1 MKQVIALVALL
12 LVTFSTAQTLKEWD
26 LSNRPAVSAV
36 QEQLNAEFTEAH
48 PGVTIE
54 RNAVSFD
61 DLIATVSLALASNEP
76 PDVAMVNQGAADMGE
91 AVKAGLIMPLDD
103 YAEKYGWLN
112 LYSSKLLDRFR
123 WSAEHKFGEGPLYGV
138 ANTAQFVAV
147 YYNKA
152 IFDQVGIGIPETF
165 EDFQASLAQLKEAGI
180 TPIVYGNLEGW
191 PGIHL
196 YSAVQHLFTT
206 TDELDTL
213 IFNRGGTWNT
223 EGNKEA
229 AAIIQDWVGK
239 GYLTEG
245 FSGIGYDD
253 SWSLFLQGQGAM
265 MITGTWIT
273 GEFVGN
279 PDIRFFLMPPLAVNA
294 GTVPPHVAGTEVPFT
309 ISVKTPNPDLA
320 ADYINFM
327 HSPRA
332 AELWLKAG
340 LIPTM
345 KADES
350 LLVPDTLVTDT
361 YYAWQKLDE
370 ANAMGHYIDWST
382 PTFYDTVTS
391 AIQELEGNK
400 LDPQG
405 FVEKL
410 DADYQKHLSSKQ

>member
-1 MKQVIALVALL
+1 MKRLVLGLL
-12 LVTFSTAQTLKEWD
+12 LFASLAAAQTLKEWD

-36 QEQLNAEFTEAH
+36 QEQLNQEFMEAH

-54 RNAVSFD
+54 RNVVSFD
-61 DLIATVSLALASNEP
+61 DLIATVQLALASNDS
-76 PDVAMVNQGAADMGE
+76 PDVAMVNQGAPDMGE

-103 YAEKYGWLN
+103 YAEKYGWN
-112 LYSSKLLDRFR
+112 DLYSKNLIDRFR
-123 WSAEHKFGEGPLYGV
+123 WSDEHKFGEGPLYGI
-138 ANTAQFVAV
+138 ANTAQFVGV

-152 IFDQVGIGIPETF
+152 IFDQLGIGIPETF
-165 EDFQASLAQLKEAGI
+165 EDLQASLAKIKEAGI

-206 TDELDTL
+206 TEELDTL
-213 IFNRGGTWNT
+213 IFNRGGSWKT
-223 EGNKEA
+223 EGNMEA
-229 AAIIQDWVGK
+229 ATIIQDWISK

-245 FSGIGYDD
+245 FPGIGYDD

-279 PDIRFFLMPPLAVNA
+279 PDIRFFLMPPLAANK

-309 ISVKTPNPDLA
+309 ISVKTPIADLSA
-320 ADYINFM
+320 EYINFM

-361 YYAWQKLDE
+361 YNAWQQLNE

-382 PTFYDTVTS
+382 PTFYSTVTS
-391 AIQELEGNK
+391 AIQQLEGSK
-400 LDPQG
+400 LNPEE
-405 FVEKL
+405 FVDML
-410 DADYQKHLSSKQ
+410 DKDYQDHLKSRQ

>member
-1 MKQVIALVALL
+1 MKHLAALAILIISL
-12 LVTFSTAQTLKEWD
+12 GTAQELKEWD

-36 QEQLNAEFTEAH
+36 QDQLNAEFIEAH
-48 PGVTIE
+48 PGVTIA

-61 DLIATVSLALASNEP
+61 DLIVTVNLALASNEP
-76 PDVAMVNQGAADMGE
+76 PDIAMVNQGAADMGQ
-91 AVKAGLIMPLDD
+91 AVKADLIMSLDS
-103 YAEKYGWLN
+103 YADTYGWNN
-112 LYSSKLLDRFR
+112 LYSSKLIDRFR
-123 WSAEHKFGEGPLYGV
+123 WSDDLKFGEGHLYGL
-138 ANTAQFVAV
+138 ANTAQYVGV

-152 IFDQVGIGIPETF
+152 LFDQVGIGVPETF
-165 EDFQASLAQLKEAGI
+165 EEFQSNLAKLKEAGI

-206 TDELDTL
+206 ADELDTL
-213 IFNRGGTWNT
+213 IYNRGGTWKT
-223 EGNKEA
+223 DGNVEA
-229 AAIIQDWVGK
+229 GRIIQDWVAK

-253 SWSLFLQGQGAM
+253 SWSLFLQGQGAI

-273 GEFVGN
+273 GEFIGN
-279 PDIRFFLMPPLAVNA
+279 PDIRFSLMPPLEANK

-309 ISVKTPNPDLA
+309 LSVNTQYADLGA
-320 ADYINFM
+320 EYINFM

-345 KADES
+345 PADES

-361 YYAWQKLDE
+361 YLAWQKLDD
-370 ANAMGHYIDWST
+370 ANAMGHYIDWTT
-382 PTFYDTVTS
+382 PTFYDTVT
-391 AIQELEGNK
+391 AGLQQLEGNK
-400 LDPQG
+400 VTPEE
-405 FVEKL
+405 FVDMLE
-410 DADYQKHLSSKQ
+410 ADYQKQLSSKQ

>member
-1 MKQVIALVALL
+1 MKRLVLGLL
-12 LVTFSTAQTLKEWD
+12 LFASLAAAQTLKEWD

-36 QEQLNAEFTEAH
+36 QEQLNKEFMEAH

-54 RNAVSFD
+54 RNALSFD
-61 DLIATVSLALASNEP
+61 DLIATVQLALDGSDP
-76 PDVAMVNQGAADMGE
+76 PDVAMVNQGAPDMGE

-103 YAEKYGWLN
+103 YAEKYGWN
-112 LYSSKLLDRFR
+112 DLYSKNLIDRFR
-123 WSAEHKFGEGPLYGV
+123 WSEEHKFGEGPLYGM
-138 ANTAQFVAV
+138 ANTAQLVGV

-165 EDFQASLAQLKEAGI
+165 EDLQASLAKIKEAGI

-213 IFNRGGTWNT
+213 IFNRGGSWKT
-223 EGNKEA
+223 EGNMEA
-229 AAIIQDWVGK
+229 ASIIQDWVSE

-245 FSGIGYDD
+245 FPGIGYDD

-279 PDIRFFLMPPLAVNA
+279 PDIRFFLMPPLAANK
-294 GTVPPHVAGTEVPFT
+294 GIVPPHVAGTEVPFT
-309 ISVKTPNPDLA
+309 ISVKTPIADLSA
-320 ADYINFM
+320 EYINFM

-361 YYAWQKLDE
+361 YNAWQQLNE

-382 PTFYDTVTS
+382 PTFYSTVTS
-391 AIQELEGNK
+391 AIQQLEGNK
-400 LDPQG
+400 LNPEE
-405 FVEKL
+405 FVDML
-410 DADYQKHLSSKQ
+410 DKDYQDHLKSKQ

>member
-1 MKQVIALVALL
+1 MKKLVLGILL
-12 LVTFSTAQTLKEWD
+12 FTSLAAAQTLKEWD

-36 QEQLNAEFTEAH
+36 QDQLNAEFMEAH
-48 PGVTIE
+48 PDVTIE

-61 DLIATVSLALASNEP
+61 DLIATVQLALASNEP

-103 YAEKYGWLN
+103 YAEQYGWN
-112 LYSSKLLDRFR
+112 DLYSQNLIDRFR
-123 WSAEHKFGEGPLYGV
+123 WSEDHKFGEGHLYGI
-138 ANTAQFVAV
+138 ANTAQFVGV

-152 IFDQVGIGIPETF
+152 IFDQLGIGIPETF
-165 EDFQASLAQLKEAGI
+165 EDLQVSLATIKEAGI

-213 IFNRGGTWNT
+213 IFNRGGSWKT
-223 EGNKEA
+223 EGNTEA
-229 AAIIQDWVGK
+229 AVIIQDWVSK

-279 PDIRFFLMPPLAVNA
+279 PDIRFFLMPPLAANA

-309 ISVKTPNPDLA
+309 ISPKTPNADLA
-320 ADYINFM
+320 AEYINFM

-350 LLVPDTLVTDT
+350 LLVPDTLITDT
-361 YYAWQKLDE
+361 YNAWQKLDE

-382 PTFYDTVTS
+382 PTFYNTVTS
-391 AIQELEGNK
+391 ALQQLEGNK
-400 LDPQG
+400 LTPQE
-405 FVEKL
+405 FVDVL
-410 DADYQKHLSSKQ
+410 DKDYQDHLSKKQ

>member
-1 MKQVIALVALL
+1 MKYLALL
-12 LVTFSTAQTLKEWD
+12 MVFTISTSNAQILKEWD

-36 QEQLNAEFTEAH
+36 QEQLNAEFMEAH

-61 DLIATVSLALASNEP
+61 DLIATVNLALASNNP
-76 PDVAMVNQGAADMGE
+76 PDIAMVNQGAADMGQ
-91 AVKAGLIMPLDD
+91 AVKAGLIMPLDS
-103 YAEKYGWLN
+103 YAEKYGWN
-112 LYSSKLLDRFR
+112 TLYSKNLLDRFR
-123 WSAEHKFGEGPLYGV
+123 WSDEHKFGEGHLYGL
-138 ANTAQFVAV
+138 ANTAQYVGV

-152 IFDQVGIGIPETF
+152 IFDQLGLGIPETF
-165 EDFQASLAQLKEAGI
+165 EQFQSHLATIKEAGI
-180 TPIVYGNLEGW
+180 TPITYGNLEGW

-206 TDELDTL
+206 AEDLDML
-213 IFNRGGTWNT
+213 IYNRGGSWNT
-223 EGNKEA
+223 EGNIEA
-229 AAIIQDWVGK
+229 GRIIQDWVAK

-253 SWSLFLQGQGAM
+253 SWSLFVQGEGAM

-273 GEFVGN
+273 GEFIGN
-279 PDIRFFLMPPLAVNA
+279 PDIRFFLMPPLEANK

-309 ISVKTPNPDLA
+309 LSVKTQYADLGA
-320 ADYINFM
+320 EFINFM

-345 KADES
+345 PADES
-350 LLVPDTLVTDT
+350 LLTPETLIADT
-361 YYAWQKLDE
+361 YYAWQKLDD
-370 ANAMGHYIDWST
+370 ANAMGHYIDWTT

-391 AIQELEGNK
+391 GLQQLEASRIT
-400 LDPQG
+400 PET
-405 FVEKL
+405 FVNMLE
-410 DADYQKHLSSKQ
+410 ADYQKHLSGQ